1 MKPAVGQAPSRLRF
15 MLRALTHRNYR
26 LFFVGQGTSLV
37 GTWITRVATAW
48 LVYRLTGSAAVLG
61 IVGFAG
67 QIPTFLLAPFAGVW
81 VDRWSRYRVLVSTQV
96 LSMLQSFALAWLALG
111 GTIKVTHV
119 LVLSAFQGVIN
130 AFDTPARQAFV
141 VQMVEDRADLPNA
154 IALNSSMVNGARLV
168 GPSIAGLLVAA
179 AGEGW
184 CFLIDGFSYLAVIA
198 SLLMMRLTPIEERGA
213 DRHVLVDLREGVRY
227 AFGFAPIRS
236 VLLLLALVSLMGM
249 PYTVL
254 MPVMAGSVLHGGP
267 HTLGFLMGATGV
279 GALGG
284 AVYLASR
291 RSVVGLGRV
300 IPFAAALFGCG
311 LIAFS
316 LSRHVALS
324 LVLMV
329 VTGTGFMINL
339 ASSNTILQTL
349 VREDMR
355 GRVMS
360 FYTMAFMG
368 TAPFG
373 SLLAGALASR
383 IGTPRTI
390 LLGGCACILGGATFA
405 RQLPRL
411 RELAAPI
418 YVERGVLPD
427 IDGGLPDAAATP
439 PASAP
444 TRAARGGS
452 RTAPGDRSGSR
463 RPSS

>member
-1 MKPAVGQAPSRLRF
+1 MV
-15 MLRALTHRNYR
+15 RALAHRNYR
-26 LFFVGQGTSLV
+26 LFFAGQGVSLV
-37 GTWITRVATAW
+37 GTWITRVATSW

-67 QIPTFLLAPFAGVW
+67 QIPTFLLAPLAGVW
-81 VDRWSRYRVLVSTQV
+81 VDRWTRYRVLVVTQV
-96 LSMLQSFALAWLALG
+96 LSMMQSFALAGLALS
-111 GTIKVTHV
+111 GTITVTRI
-119 LVLSAFQGVIN
+119 LLLSAFQGVIN

-141 VQMVEDRADLPNA
+141 VEMVEDRADLPNA
-154 IALNSSMVNGARLV
+154 IALNSSMVNGARLL
-168 GPSIAGLLVAA
+168 GPSVAGVLIAV

-184 CFLIDGFSYLAVIA
+184 CFLLDGVSYLAVIM
-198 SLLMMRLTPIEERGA
+198 SLMMMRLAGAAPRG
-213 DRHVLVDLREGVRY
+213 REKRVLLELRDGLRY

-236 VLLLLALVSLMGM
+236 VLLLITLISVMGM

-254 MPVMAGSVLHGGP
+254 MPLIADQVLHGGP

-291 RSVVGLGRV
+291 RSVLGLGRV
-300 IPFAAALFGCG
+300 IAASAMLFGCG

-316 LSRHVALS
+316 LSRTLALS

-329 VTGTGFMINL
+329 VTGTGFMVQL
-339 ASSNTILQTL
+339 ASSNTVIQTI

-355 GRVMS
+355 GRVMA

-373 SLLAGALASR
+373 SLLAGGLAAR
-383 IGTPRTI
+383 VGAPRTI
-390 LLGGCACILGGATFA
+390 LLGGGVCILGGVAFS

-411 RELAAPI
+411 RELVVPI
-418 YVERGVLPD
+418 YVERGILPE
-427 IDGGLPDAAATP
+427 IAAGLSDAAALRDE
-439 PASAP
+439 SE
-444 TRAARGGS
+444 R
-452 RTAPGDRSGSR
+452 
-463 RPSS
+463 